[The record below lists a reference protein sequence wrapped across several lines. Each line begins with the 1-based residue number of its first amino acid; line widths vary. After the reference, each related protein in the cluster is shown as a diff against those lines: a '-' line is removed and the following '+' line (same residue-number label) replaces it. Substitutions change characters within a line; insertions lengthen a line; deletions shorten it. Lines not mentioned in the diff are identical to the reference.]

1 MQRLNPHTRS
11 AKAVFSGKFLFFNAM
26 TPNYHKS
33 MSQVDLMRCKSLTDV
48 GITSQQVSLV
58 AQVKFRWN
66 IIAIVIGLDEN
77 GNKTF
82 ESSHA
87 IATDYCRQDELKP
100 KIDKLMSDAV
110 HKRDKAI
117 RVVKN
122 TAWIVTPYKFNIKD
136 EQIDE
141 LLTLKGAW
149 Q

>member
-1 MQRLNPHTRS
+1 MQRLNPYTRS

-33 MSQVDLMRCKSLTDV
+33 TSQVDLMRCKSLADV
-48 GITSQQVSLV
+48 AITSQQVTMV

-66 IIAIVIGLDEN
+66 IIALVIGLDEN
-77 GNKTF
+77 GDKTF
-82 ESSHA
+82 QSSHA
-87 IATDYCRQDELKP
+87 IATDHCCQDELKP
-100 KIDKLMSDAV
+100 QIDKLMSDAV
-110 HKRDKAI
+110 HKRDNAV

-149 Q
+149 

>member
-1 MQRLNPHTRS
+1 M
-11 AKAVFSGKFLFFNAM
+11 FSGKFLFFNAM

-33 MSQVDLMRCKSLTDV
+33 TSQVDLMCCKSLVDV
-48 GITSQQVSLV
+48 GITAQQVDMV

-66 IIAIVIGLDEN
+66 IIALVIGLDEN
-77 GNKTF
+77 GDKAFQSN
-82 ESSHA
+82 HV

-100 KIDKLMSDAV
+100 QIYKLMSDAV

-136 EQIDE
+136 EQISE
-141 LLTLKGAW
+141 LLTLKRAW
-149 Q
+149 

>member
-1 MQRLNPHTRS
+1 MIRINPHARS
-11 AKAVFSGKFLFFNAM
+11 AKAVFKGRFLFFNAM

-33 MSQVDLMRCKSLTDV
+33 TSQVDLMRCKSLTDV
-48 GITSQQVSLV
+48 AITSQQVSMV

-66 IIAIVIGLDEN
+66 VIALVIGLDEN
-77 GNKTF
+77 GNKAF
-82 ESSHA
+82 ESNHA

-110 HKRDKAI
+110 HNRDKTI
-117 RVVKN
+117 RIVKN

-136 EQIDE
+136 EQIAE

-149 Q
+149 